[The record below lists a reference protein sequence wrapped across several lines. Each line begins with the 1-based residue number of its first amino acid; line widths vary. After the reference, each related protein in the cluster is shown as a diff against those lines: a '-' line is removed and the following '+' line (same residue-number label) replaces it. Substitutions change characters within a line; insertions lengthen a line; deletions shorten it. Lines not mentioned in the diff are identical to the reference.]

1 MTNVQQVKEDTGP
14 ASGLTVPDPVRLLI
28 PAAIGAVIWFLPHPA
43 DITDEAW
50 HMLAIF
56 AATIVGIIIKPLPMG
71 AVSFIAM
78 VACIIT
84 STVPISTKEAG
95 APYAL
100 MGFGNKTIWLIVVAF
115 LIARGFVK
123 TGFGRRIALLFV
135 SKIGG
140 KMLGVSYGLALADL
154 VLSPA
159 IPSATARGGGI
170 MTPIMQSVAATY
182 DSKPG
187 PTARRAGAFLAI
199 NVGQVNAIT
208 CAMFLTAMAGN
219 PLIASLAGDQG
230 VNLTWTRW
238 ALCSI
243 VPGLAALII
252 VPFVVYKVYPP
263 ELKDTPEVVG
273 MAKQQLKE
281 MGPVS
286 APEIVMA
293 ATFVLL
299 LLLWTVGDIAF
310 GLSATTAGF
319 IGLVVLIVGG
329 VLTWEDVI
337 QEKSAWDTMIW
348 FSVLYMM
355 ANALSSYGLIAWLTD
370 GIATHLGGMNW
381 VLALVILILVYFYSH
396 YMFASAT
403 AHISAMYPAF
413 LAVAIALG
421 APPMLA
427 ALVLAYMSNAFTS
440 LTQYAGGASPAIFGT
455 GFNSAGQWWRVSFIA
470 SLASLF
476 CWIVIGGGW
485 MKLIGMW

>member
-1 MTNVQQVKEDTGP
+1 MTDTQK
-14 ASGLTVPDPVRLLI
+14 LTTPDPLRLAVPVI
-28 PAAIGAVIWFLPHPA
+28 IGVVIWFVPHPSGV
-43 DITDEAW
+43 TPGAW
-50 HMLAIF
+50 HALAIF
-56 AATIVGIIIKPLPMG
+56 AATIIGIILKPLPMG

-78 VACIIT
+78 VACIVT
-84 STVPISTKEAG
+84 GTVPITAEAG
-95 APYAL
+95 KPYAL

-115 LIARGFVK
+115 LIALGFVK
-123 TGFGRRIALLFV
+123 TGFGKRIALLFV
-135 SKIGG
+135 SKVGG

-230 VNLTWTRW
+230 VDITWTSW
-238 ALCSI
+238 AFGAI
-243 VPGLAALII
+243 VPGLAALIL

-273 MAKQQLKE
+273 MSKKQLRE
-281 MGPVS
+281 MGPIS

-299 LLLWTVGDIAF
+299 LVLWTVGDIVF

-329 VLTWEDVI
+329 VLTWEDI
-337 QEKSAWDTMIW
+337 IKEKSAWDTMIW

-355 ANALSSYGLIAWLTD
+355 ASALSSYGLIGWLTD
-370 GIATHLGGMNW
+370 GIARHLGGMNW
-381 VLALVILILVYFYSH
+381 VLALVLLVLVYFYSH

-421 APPMLA
+421 APPMLS

-455 GFNSAGQWWRVSFIA
+455 GFNTAGQWWRVSFIA

>member
-1 MTNVQQVKEDTGP
+1 MTDTHK
-14 ASGLTVPDPVRLLI
+14 LTTPDPLRLAVPVI
-28 PAAIGAVIWFLPHPA
+28 IGAVIWFVPHPA
-43 DITDEAW
+43 GVTPEAW
-50 HMLAIF
+50 HALAIF
-56 AATIVGIIIKPLPMG
+56 AATIIGIILKPLPMG

-84 STVPISTKEAG
+84 GTVPITAEAG
-95 APYAL
+95 KPYAL
-100 MGFGNKTIWLIVVAF
+100 MGFGNQTIWLIVVAF

-135 SKIGG
+135 SKVGG

-230 VNLTWTRW
+230 VDITWTSW
-238 ALCSI
+238 ALAAI
-243 VPGLAALII
+243 VPGLAALIL

-273 MAKQQLKE
+273 LAKKQLRE
-281 MGPVS
+281 MGPIS

-299 LLLWTVGDIAF
+299 LVLWTVGDIVF

-319 IGLVVLIVGG
+319 IGLVVLIIGG

-337 QEKSAWDTMIW
+337 REKSAWDTMIW

-355 ANALSSYGLIAWLTD
+355 AKALSAYGLIGWLTE
-370 GIATHLGGMNW
+370 GIASHLGGMNW
-381 VLALVILILVYFYSH
+381 VLALVILVLVYFYSH

-421 APPMLA
+421 TQPVLA
-427 ALVLAYMSNAFTS
+427 ALVLGYMSNAFTS

-455 GFNSAGQWWRVSFIA
+455 GFNSAGQWWRVSFIG